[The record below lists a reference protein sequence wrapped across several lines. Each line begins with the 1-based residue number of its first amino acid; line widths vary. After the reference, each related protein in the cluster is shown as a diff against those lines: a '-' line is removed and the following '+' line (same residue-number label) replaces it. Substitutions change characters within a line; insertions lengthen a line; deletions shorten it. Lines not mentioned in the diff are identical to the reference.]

1 MKFPRR
7 AFVHLAVGAAAL
19 PAVPRIARAQ
29 AYPSRPVRIVVGFPA
44 GGATDI
50 QARLM
55 GEWLTERLG
64 QQFIVE
70 NKPGASGNIGTET
83 VAKAPADGYTL
94 LQVVTPHAINAAL
107 YTNLSFDF
115 IRDIAPV
122 IYAARLAYVVV
133 VNPSVPATTIPEL
146 IAYAKANPGKINYGS
161 AGQGTPQ
168 NIACELFKMMTGVN
182 LVHVPYKGGA
192 PAVADLIAG
201 HVQVIF
207 APVSESIQQ
216 IKAGKLRALAV
227 TTATRLDVLP
237 DVPTIAD
244 FVPGYEASGF
254 AGIGVP
260 RNTPAEIID
269 MLNKEINAGLADT
282 KIKARIVELGGTVLG
297 GTPAEFGED
306 HLGGHRKVGEGDQV
320 RGHQG
325 RIGPVATGFQI
336 LSLSRARTAPC
347 PDHAAKSEIKGLKP
361 DNRGG
366 EWASTGVRDTW
377 RLSLTEWKRC
387 AIV

>member
-7 AFVHLAVGAAAL
+7 AFMHLAVGAAAL
-19 PAVPRIARAQ
+19 PAVPHVARAQ

-107 YTNLSFDF
+107 YSNLSFDF

-122 IYAARLAYVVV
+122 IYLARLAYVVV
-133 VNPSVPATTIPEL
+133 VNPSVPATTLPEF

-182 LVHVPYKGGA
+182 LVHVPYRGGA
-192 PAVADLIAG
+192 PAVADLLAG
-201 HVQVIF
+201 QVQVIF

-227 TTATRLDVLP
+227 TPAARLDVLP
-237 DVPTIAD
+237 DVPTVAE

-260 RNTPAEIID
+260 KGTPAEIIA
-269 MLNKEINAGLADT
+269 MLNKELNAGLADG
-282 KIKARIVELGGTVLG
+282 KIKGRIVELGGTVTG
-297 GTPAEFGED
+297 GTPAEFGTIISEATEKWA
-306 HLGGHRKVGEGDQV
+306 KV
-320 RGHQG
+320 
-325 RIGPVATGFQI
+325 
-336 LSLSRARTAPC
+336 
-347 PDHAAKSEIKGLKP
+347 IKF
-361 DNRGG
+361 
-366 EWASTGVRDTW
+366 AGVKA
-377 RLSLTEWKRC
+377 E
-387 AIV
+387 

>member
-7 AFVHLAVGAAAL
+7 EFMHLAVGAAAL
-19 PAVPRIARAQ
+19 PVLSGVAQAQ
-29 AYPSRPVRIVVGFPA
+29 AYPSKPVRIVVGFPA

-55 GEWLTERLG
+55 AEWLTERLG

-107 YTNLSFDF
+107 YSNLSFDF

-122 IYAARLAYVVV
+122 ICAARLAYVVV
-133 VNPSVPATTIPEL
+133 VNPSVPATTLPEL
-146 IAYAKANPGKINYGS
+146 IAYAKVNPGKINYGS

-182 LVHVPYKGGA
+182 LVHVPYRGGA
-192 PAVADLIAG
+192 PAVADLISG

-207 APVSESIQQ
+207 APVSEAIQQ

-227 TTATRLDVLP
+227 TTTARLDVLP
-237 DVPTIAD
+237 DVPPVAD

-260 RNTPAEIID
+260 RGTPADIID
-269 MLNKEINAGLADT
+269 MLNKQLNAGLADAR
-282 KIKARIVELGGTVLG
+282 IKARIVELGGTVLG
-297 GTPAEFGED
+297 GTPAEFAKIISEATEKWA
-306 HLGGHRKVGEGDQV
+306 KV
-320 RGHQG
+320 
-325 RIGPVATGFQI
+325 
-336 LSLSRARTAPC
+336 
-347 PDHAAKSEIKGLKP
+347 IKF
-361 DNRGG
+361 
-366 EWASTGVRDTW
+366 AGVKA
-377 RLSLTEWKRC
+377 E
-387 AIV
+387 

>member
-1 MKFPRR
+1 M
-7 AFVHLAVGAAAL
+7 HLAAGAAAL
-19 PAVPRIARAQ
+19 PAVPRIAWAQ

-107 YTNLSFDF
+107 YTNLNFDF

-122 IYAARLAYVVV
+122 ICLARLAYIVV
-133 VNPSVPATTIPEL
+133 VNPSVPATTLPEF

-168 NIACELFKMMTGVN
+168 NISCELFKMMTGVN
-182 LVHVPYKGGA
+182 LVHVPYRGGA
-192 PAVADLIAG
+192 PATTDLVGG
-201 HVQVIF
+201 HIEVIF
-207 APVSESIQQ
+207 SPVSESIEH

-237 DVPTIAD
+237 DVPTVAD
-244 FVPGYEASGF
+244 FLPGYEASGF
-254 AGIGVP
+254 AGIGAP
-260 RNTPAEIID
+260 MNTPADIID
-269 MLNKEINAGLADT
+269 MLNKELNAGLADS

-297 GTPAEFGED
+297 GSPAAFGTIISDATEKWA
-306 HLGGHRKVGEGDQV
+306 KV
-320 RGHQG
+320 
-325 RIGPVATGFQI
+325 
-336 LSLSRARTAPC
+336 
-347 PDHAAKSEIKGLKP
+347 IKF
-361 DNRGG
+361 
-366 EWASTGVRDTW
+366 AGVKA
-377 RLSLTEWKRC
+377 E
-387 AIV
+387 

>member
-1 MKFPRR
+1 
-7 AFVHLAVGAAAL
+7 LAAGTAAQ
-19 PAVPRIARAQ
+19 PAVTGIARAQ
-29 AYPSRPVRIVVGFPA
+29 AAYPSRTARIVVGFPA

-55 GEWLTERLG
+55 GEWLSERLG

-70 NKPGASGNIGTET
+70 NKPGASGNIATDT

-122 IYAARLAYVVV
+122 ICAARLAYVVV
-133 VNPSVPATTIPEL
+133 VNPSLPVNTIPEL

-168 NIACELFKMMTGVN
+168 NISCELFKMMTGVN

-201 HVQVIF
+201 HVQIVF
-207 APVSESIQQ
+207 APVSEAIQQ

-227 TTATRLDVLP
+227 TTKARLDVFPDLP
-237 DVPTIAD
+237 TVGD

-260 RNTPAEIID
+260 KATPPEIITL
-269 MLNKEINAGLADT
+269 LNKELNAGLADAR
-282 KIKARIVELGGTVLG
+282 IKTRIVELGGTPLG
-297 GTPAEFGED
+297 GTPAEFATIISEATD
-306 HLGGHRKVGEGDQV
+306 KWAKV
-320 RGHQG
+320 
-325 RIGPVATGFQI
+325 
-336 LSLSRARTAPC
+336 
-347 PDHAAKSEIKGLKP
+347 IKF
-361 DNRGG
+361 
-366 EWASTGVRDTW
+366 AGVKA
-377 RLSLTEWKRC
+377 E
-387 AIV
+387 